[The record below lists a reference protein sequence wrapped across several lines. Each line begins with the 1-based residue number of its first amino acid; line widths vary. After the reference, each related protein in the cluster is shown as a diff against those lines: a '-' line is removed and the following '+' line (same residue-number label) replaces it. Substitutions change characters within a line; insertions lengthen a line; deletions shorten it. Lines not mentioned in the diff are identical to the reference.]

1 MDDNK
6 NLITFLVLSMLIF
19 LIWSTMGQRRATE
32 IREEAAK
39 QEQLENNPGLQI
51 QEKEPEP
58 VVLQSRETVL
68 SSADD
73 TRIKIETPSL
83 SGSFRVQGTRFDDIS
98 LKNYN
103 QTIEDGSENVV
114 LLSPFG
120 AEDAAFISDNWVLA
134 DKGTGSDTPWQV
146 VSGSTLSPGSD
157 IVLRHNGEGFRVNR
171 TVSIDDD
178 FMITLDDKI
187 TNTTG
192 SNINMTRQGL
202 AKQYGIPRND
212 GGDARDLSFILHQGA
227 IAIVDSTEEK
237 LAYGDFEDELEAA
250 HSGQAGWAGLT
261 SKYWLS
267 AAIAPQG
274 QNITAR
280 FKYKNENNSQ
290 IFESGYTSEVITI
303 TPGVT
308 IDSTGYIFAGA
319 KDRKTL
325 VRYEAE
331 LGIDRL
337 ERAINYGRL
346 RWFSRPFTQL
356 LSVFAGWVGNFG
368 LAIIMLTTLIK
379 LVLFP
384 LFNRQYAS
392 QAKMKQLAPKQ
403 KRLQEVYKDDR
414 MKLQQEVMKLYKEA
428 GVNPLSGCLPIIPTI
443 FVFFALYKTVFINID
458 LRHAPFFG
466 WIQDLSARDP
476 LSVLNGFGTMPW
488 EGIPPGLLS
497 FLAIGPLAILY
508 GISMAM
514 TFSLSS
520 AQTPSS
526 GNEMMEMQMKIFKWM
541 PWIFMFIL
549 APFAAGLLIYWIWNN
564 LLSFIQQYYITRKY
578 NVETSFDRF
587 FSRKKG
593 PKKDGDSAKTD

>member
-19 LIWSTMGQRRATE
+19 LIWSTMGQRRAAE

-39 QEQLENNPGLQI
+39 QEQLE
-51 QEKEPEP
+51 QEGTITTPEP
-58 VVLQSRETVL
+58 VVEVIENQPREVVL
-68 SSADD
+68 SAGE
-73 TRIKIETPSL
+73 RKAIKIETESL
-83 SGSFRVQGTRFDDIS
+83 TGSFQLQGSRFDDIS

-103 QTIEDGSENVV
+103 QTIEDDSPYVV
-114 LLSPFG
+114 LLTPYG
-120 AEDAAFISDNWVLA
+120 TDGAAFISDNWALEN
-134 DKGTGSDTPWQV
+134 KGTGIDTPWQL
-146 VSGSTLSPGSD
+146 VSGSTLTPDSN
-157 IVLRHNGEGFRVNR
+157 IVLRYNGDGFRVNR
-171 TVSIDDD
+171 TVSIDND
-178 FMITLDDKI
+178 FMITLNDKV
-187 TNTTG
+187 TNTSG
-192 SNINMTRQGL
+192 GNINITRQGL
-202 AKQYGIPRND
+202 AKQYGIPTND

-227 IAIVDSTEEK
+227 IAIVDDREEK
-237 LAYGDFEDELEAA
+237 LAYGDFEDEREASY
-250 HSGQAGWAGLT
+250 SGQAGWVGLT

-274 QNITAR
+274 QEVTAR
-280 FKYKNENNSQ
+280 FKYKNENNQQ

-325 VRYEAE
+325 VRYEKE
-331 LGIDRL
+331 LGIVRL
-337 ERAINYGRL
+337 ERAINYGVL
-346 RWFSRPFTQL
+346 RWFTRPFTQL
-356 LSVFAGWVGNFG
+356 MSVFAGWVGNFG

-392 QAKMKQLAPKQ
+392 QAKMKKLAPKQ

-414 MKLQQEVMKLYKEA
+414 VKLQQEVMKLYREA

-443 FVFFALYKTVFINID
+443 FIFFALYKTVFINID

-476 LSVLNGFGTMPW
+476 LSILNGFGAMPW
-488 EGIPPGLLS
+488 DGMPGGLLS
-497 FLAIGPLAILY
+497 FFAIGPLAILY

-564 LLSFIQQYYITRKY
+564 ILSFAQQYYITRKY

-593 PKKDGDSAKTD
+593 QDKDVAETD